1 MRLKICF
8 AVLALVFFTVGSVFA
23 GDSPDQTS
31 IFKLFE
37 DMEAT
42 WNAQDADSYMG
53 YFHKNLKLKLG
64 KPGQVKYYSWDE
76 YAKVLPDRMKKFGPF
91 KMVDPKV
98 LALDGT
104 QAKAKVIVRKE
115 ARDYKN
121 VFNMVWEDGKW
132 QITSNEW

>member
-1 MRLKICF
+1 MRLKICI
-8 AVLALVFFTVGSVFA
+8 AVSALVCFTICPVFA
-23 GDSPDQTS
+23 GDSLDQAS

-37 DMEAT
+37 DMEAA
-42 WNAQDADSYMG
+42 WNAQDAGSYMG

-64 KPGQVKYYSWDE
+64 KPGHVKYYSWDE

-91 KMVDPKV
+91 QMVEPKV

-104 QAKAKVIVRKE
+104 QAKAKVIVRKKT
-115 ARDYKN
+115 RDYKN